1 MEFPTKLVGVTFDNK
16 QNNIRTLKEGDEL
29 TIVKEKNNPFH
40 SKAILLTKD
49 GKDMGYLSRELADK
63 FYDKIEKVVV
73 LNVTCKEDTYGVNI
87 KVIVE

>member
-1 MEFPTKLVGVTFDNK
+1 
-16 QNNIRTLKEGDEL
+16 
-29 TIVKEKNNPFH
+29 
-40 SKAILLTKD
+40 
-49 GKDMGYLSRELADK
+49 MGYLSRELADK